1 MKKIFSLIASLAL
14 FALLSAG
21 FAESFNLNPVE
32 THALFRIK
40 RANTSFLFGRFDE
53 LSGSLSYDVE
63 NPEASSIEFLAL
75 TESVST
81 GIENPDNDFDA
92 ARRDGHLRSPDFFDA
107 AQFPTLSFVSKSV
120 AATDDPNILEVTGDL
135 TIHGVTNE
143 VTVMV
148 EKTGEGQDQ
157 QGNAMVGFYTEF
169 NINRSDYGM
178 TNLEQLAGDEV
189 LIMISLLGMAQ

>member
-1 MKKIFSLIASLAL
+1 MLVLSLCALAG
-14 FALLSAG
+14 AAM
-21 FAESFNLNPVE
+21 AESFSLNPVE

-40 RANTSFLFGRFDE
+40 RANTSYLFGRFDE
-53 LSGSLSYDVE
+53 LTGSLNYDAG
-63 NPEASSIEFLAL
+63 NPENSSIEFLVL

-81 GIENPDNDFDA
+81 GKPIEGNDFDA

-120 AATDDPNILEVTGDL
+120 KATANPDMLEVTGDL

-148 EKTGEGQDQ
+148 EKTGESQDQ
-157 QGNAMVGFYTEF
+157 QGRAMLGFYTEF
-169 NINRSDYGM
+169 TIKRSDYGM
-178 TNLEQLAGDEV
+178 TNLTQVAADEV
-189 LIMISLLGMAQ
+189 LLMIALLGVAQ

>member
-14 FALLSAG
+14 FALLSAS